1 MYEDKKGWLIQ
12 LVKLHFGDGVALSI
26 ISFRTMQLP
35 SYITMSF
42 KYIVSII
49 QQTMND
55 NYAKNIV
62 VHILGNYSIYCRVIS
77 GRDFFERESLDPKCI
92 YIKKTV

>member
-1 MYEDKKGWLIQ
+1 
-12 LVKLHFGDGVALSI
+12 
-26 ISFRTMQLP
+26 
-35 SYITMSF
+35 MSF

-49 QQTMND
+49 QQTIND

-92 YIKKTV
+92 YIYKQFSCFLDTVSVC

>member
-1 MYEDKKGWLIQ
+1 
-12 LVKLHFGDGVALSI
+12 
-26 ISFRTMQLP
+26 
-35 SYITMSF
+35 MSF

-49 QQTMND
+49 QQTIND

-62 VHILGNYSIYCRVIS
+62 VHILGNYSVYCRVIS

-92 YIKKTV
+92 YIYINSLAAF